1 MVLVDLSIQLD
12 DDCHLIVMQRG
23 KNATGGYKK
32 VYDGLND
39 NFGIDFTDLYFDKVL
54 LIKSQG
60 DAIKVFTQER
70 SLLEAILDDD
80 D

>member
-1 MVLVDLSIQLD
+1 
-12 DDCHLIVMQRG
+12 MQQS

-32 VYDGLND
+32 VYDDLND
-39 NFGIDFTDLYFDKVL
+39 NFGIVFTDLYFDKVL
-54 LIKSQG
+54 LIKPQG